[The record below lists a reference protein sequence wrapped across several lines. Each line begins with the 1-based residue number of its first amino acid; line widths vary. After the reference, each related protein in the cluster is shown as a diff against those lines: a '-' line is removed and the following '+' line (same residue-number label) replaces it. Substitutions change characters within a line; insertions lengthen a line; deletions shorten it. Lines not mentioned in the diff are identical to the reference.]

1 MHIVSVHEVKEF
13 KCLQCDFE
21 AKSRHYLRNHYL
33 VKSTNVI
40 IAIMNQQRK
49 YTFRNTLNQFMK
61 VELSH
66 VHNVI
71 SKQNINKTLKDTLQ
85 IFMKKENFNA
95 LFVTLS

>member
-1 MHIVSVHEVKEF
+1 MR
-13 KCLQCDFE
+13 D
-21 AKSRHYLRNHYL
+21 YLI
-33 VKSTNVI
+33 KSTNVI

-71 SKQNINKTLKDTLQ
+71 SKQNINKTLKDTRNETFDRRLTRTGPELDNTKQ
-85 IFMKKENFNA
+85 C
-95 LFVTLS
+95 V

>member
-1 MHIVSVHEVKEF
+1 MR
-13 KCLQCDFE
+13 D
-21 AKSRHYLRNHYL
+21 YL

-40 IAIMNQQRK
+40 ITIMNQQRK

-71 SKQNINKTLKDTLQ
+71 SKQNINKALKDTLQ
-85 IFMKKENFNA
+85 IFVKKENFNA

>member
-1 MHIVSVHEVKEF
+1 MR
-13 KCLQCDFE
+13 D
-21 AKSRHYLRNHYL
+21 YL

-71 SKQNINKTLKDTLQ
+71 SKQNINKALKDTLQ
-85 IFMKKENFNA
+85 ILAILIKFETEIFSREIYA
-95 LFVTLS
+95 T